1 MMKIRNKVMFASI
14 FLMGALI
21 CAPEGGKVQA
31 AITTEN
37 TTYNVSLQAKS
48 KVCTP
53 TLKAGSFQELQNEI
67 GALRSLSM
75 QYNPGDEHN
84 KKGPTSIGDN
94 GKTSD
99 LLNDDASNN
108 YAIIMQVKEAI
119 ETQNKPIVDITTS
132 NTSNVIR
139 IESDSNTASSEVL
152 KDALTRREAY
162 IELAEIK
169 VDYRTVGTVAALYY
183 RSNIYLGNYH
193 DNTLTLFSARDREDV
208 PYSCTSETFEGTITI
223 SFKAEN
229 KGNISKTFKVEIK
242 GKKKNT
248 GTSSSKL
255 NPDTVDVKN
264 AFEQLN
270 DVNLDLTP
278 FVESV
283 FSGDDYD
290 KNAVSGTCNMKVGNI
305 QRSFKSNMINSIRL
319 ADPQN
324 YKDLTWY
331 LSKYKF
337 SNTIR
342 DLGTIANMTRVEA
355 SDSIIGKQVQNKSAT
370 EQDSFTNYYYKV
382 ITLKG
387 PTVYSKKTLAAPTVA
402 DGVTYEVHDDGA
414 YVRAI
419 NGMDSEN
426 DDNGRAVVIPEF
438 ITWKGNKYR
447 VNKILAD
454 AKISDQVTSLTLP
467 ESIYSYPSKVFV
479 NSKLEDVYLESVS
492 ATLGDAFPKSVN
504 LHSYSSSAAYEK
516 YEEQGYEGTNI
527 PFSTKIN
534 YHLDGGENNEKNMEY
549 YSFRTVF
556 YPGDA
561 VKEGYRFDGWFFD
574 EDLTKPVTYILEN
587 DRSEDEIDIYAK
599 WYELPEET
607 KENTDKAETVDPSEK
622 DDSKTEDNGVIK
634 DLDDAD
640 YDNTKPE
647 TTGEPVQKVT
657 LQTLDDDS
665 LVATDEDGKTGE
677 GEPATFNIFSAKRKI
692 KVMLENTDAKKYEV
706 QISTSSKFKKKATKS
721 YKFSADA
728 SRMADTTIKNF
739 GKTKL
744 KVGKTYYCRVRS
756 YAVVNG
762 NGKKSYSGW
771 SEVVAVKIVK

>member
-1 MMKIRNKVMFASI
+1 MMKIRNKVLFA
-14 FLMGALI
+14 FLFLVGALL
-21 CAPEGGKVQA
+21 CAPNTGRVQA
-31 AITTEN
+31 EFRDSFTQYDEKYPADAN
-37 TTYNVSLQAKS
+37 KS
-48 KVCTP
+48 NGMTFSCVQGTKSDINSILSNINWIAQNP
-53 TLKAGSFQELQNEI
+53 EYRNDRPSHSEEASYGSQQI
-67 GALRSLSM
+67 VDYLRR
-75 QYNPGDEHN
+75 
-84 KKGPTSIGDN
+84 
-94 GKTSD
+94 
-99 LLNDDASNN
+99 LNDDS
-108 YAIIMQVKEAI
+108 YVVVFQVTEGQTPFHVTYGNGYKKTLSGE
-119 ETQNKPIVDITTS
+119 
-132 NTSNVIR
+132 
-139 IESDSNTASSEVL
+139 
-152 KDALTRREAY
+152 
-162 IELAEIK
+162 ELYCQDVSANGTKI
-169 VDYRTVGTVAALYY
+169 GTVAVKEQPNSNGYTLGYIVNIPNSVTGEKFVEANHQGISFTSDMLAQGSTYQVKVKYGLYEEKLY
-183 RSNIYLGNYH
+183 INGTYDGGNRY
-193 DNTLTLFSARDREDV
+193 D
-208 PYSCTSETFEGTITI
+208 EGSFHKNAAMNLINQNLDTITL
-223 SFKAEN
+223 KM
-229 KGNISKTFKVEIK
+229 
-242 GKKKNT
+242 
-248 GTSSSKL
+248 GTYIDSHLHS
-255 NPDTVDVKN
+255 
-264 AFEQLN
+264 
-270 DVNLDLTP
+270 
-278 FVESV
+278 
-283 FSGDDYD
+283 DDYD
-290 KNAVSGTCNMKVGNI
+290 RTYVLNNASFAMKDLE
-305 QRSFKSNMINSIRL
+305 KSMSTFLQGIPL
-319 ADPQN
+319 KDQTN
-324 YKDLTWY
+324 YKDLQWFE
-331 LSKYKF
+331 SPYKF
-337 SNTIR
+337 SNTRKYSMLAGRNMCNGVCGSIR
-342 DLGTIANMTRVEA
+342 KNGDQTEA
-355 SDSIIGKQVQNKSAT
+355 VYFMIGSFQVYN
-370 EQDSFTNYYYKV
+370 
-382 ITLKG
+382 L
-387 PTVYSKKTLAAPTVA
+387 YSKATLAAPTTEN
-402 DGVTYEVHDDGA
+402 GITYEIHDNGA
-414 YVRAI
+414 YVKNI
-419 NGMDSEN
+419 EPTTNKNGAGNSS
-426 DDNGRAVVIPEF
+426 VVIPEF

-527 PFSTKIN
+527 PFSTKVN

-607 KENTDKAETVDPSEK
+607 KENTDKADTVDPTEK
-622 DDSKTEDNGVIK
+622 DNSDTEDNGVIK
-634 DLDDAD
+634 NLDDAD

-665 LVATDEDGKTGE
+665 LVATAEDGKTGE

-706 QISTSSKFKKKATKS
+706 QVSTSSKFKKKATKS

-728 SRMADTTIKNF
+728 SRMADTTIMKF